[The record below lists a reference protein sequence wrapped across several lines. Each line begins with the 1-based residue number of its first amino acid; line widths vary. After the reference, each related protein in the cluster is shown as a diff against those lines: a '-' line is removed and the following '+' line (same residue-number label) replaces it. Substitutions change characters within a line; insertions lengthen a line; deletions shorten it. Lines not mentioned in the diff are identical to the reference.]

1 MITSYK
7 YKANDKES
15 YLTLMK
21 EVATTF
27 ATVTLIPAEFTI
39 IVTPPAEHPEQ
50 IKEIGTFIDHEGL
63 NFQIEP
69 VEETVDQK
77 EIELLSKLK
86 NAEGELDKMKSNRD
100 YYYDAYIKASKKE
113 DRIKKL
119 VKSCAIMIA
128 SIYPEES

>member
-15 YLTLMK
+15 YLSLKK
-21 EVATTF
+21 EVATIF
-27 ATVTLIPAEFTI
+27 ATVTLIPDEFTI
-39 IVTPPAEHPEQ
+39 IVTPPEEHPEQ
-50 IKEIGTFIDHEGL
+50 INEIGKFIDTEGL

-69 VEETVDQK
+69 VEESVDQK
-77 EIELLSKLK
+77 EIELLGKLK
-86 NAEGELDKMKSNRD
+86 NVEDELVKMKSNRD
-100 YYYDAYIKASKKE
+100 YYYDAYIKAAKKE